1 MHFQAGPVT
10 TVAGRHAREIQLG
23 GSRPN
28 NTSGGHLCEGY
39 THGTSVV
46 IENVRQLRQDVDDY
60 CPIGPE
66 GPT

>member
-1 MHFQAGPVT
+1 M
-10 TVAGRHAREIQLG
+10 
-23 GSRPN
+23 
-28 NTSGGHLCEGY
+28 
-39 THGTSVV
+39 V